1 MINLWAFQWCIVS
14 FFLPWANFFMVH
26 LVEMGR
32 GVKSGENDQS
42 EFHVL

>member
-1 MINLWAFQWCIVS
+1 MVYCVI
-14 FFLPWANFFMVH
+14 FFTLGKFFMVH
-26 LVEMGR
+26 LVAMGR

>member
-1 MINLWAFQWCIVS
+1 MGFSMVYCVIFS
-14 FFLPWANFFMVH
+14 PWAKFFMVH
-26 LVEMGR
+26 LVETGR